1 MRALVVCAAPVAGS
15 AALVTELSRDAE
27 LIVAVDGGAAIC
39 REAEVMPHILVG
51 DMDSVDTA
59 ILEEVRAAGTRII
72 THPAEKDETDLDLA
86 LALAADEGATA
97 VVVTAAFSGRLDHTL
112 AACGSLAKASCAA
125 IHVDY
130 REPHERGWVLRADH
144 GDVALTVRPAGAAV
158 SIVAL
163 VGPAVVSARGTRWT
177 LERAALEPLASRGVS
192 NVIVAD
198 EARVIVHQGVVLVL
212 NPGPVVA
219 TGARTGS

>member
-1 MRALVVCAAPVAGS
+1 VA
-15 AALVTELSRDAE
+15 ELSRDAE

-39 REAEVMPHILVG
+39 REAEVIPHILVG
-51 DMDSVDTA
+51 DMDSVAAA
-59 ILEEVRAAGTRII
+59 ITEEVRVAGARII

-86 LALAADEGATA
+86 LALVADEGATA
-97 VVVTAAFSGRLDHTL
+97 AVVTAAFSGRLDHTL

-125 IHVDY
+125 LQVDY
-130 REPHERGWVLRADH
+130 REPLERGWVLRADH
-144 GDVALTVRPAGAAV
+144 GEVALTLRPAGAVV
-158 SIVAL
+158 SVVAL

-177 LERAALEPLASRGVS
+177 LKRAALQPLASRGVS

-198 EARVIVHQGVVLVL
+198 EAHLIVHEGVVLVS

-219 TGARTGS
+219 VGSRTGA